1 MESAPKK
8 RGNPYRDANGKI
20 TSKANAVYDIREQRI
35 NTKHDSKGRFAKHAS
50 TATHLNTEHDKTVEF
65 SQKMLDTSAPSRL
78 YPEHNFNDPVDRQLG
93 ALGSE
98 RGFDKK
104 PIKGSVDAAVADGGI
119 EIHRGVTGSKT
130 HSAES
135 IEKGF
140 REGDYEPGQGNYGNG
155 FYFSTSKG
163 IAKMYA
169 DAPIAKVGYDAKSVS
184 GGRVMRAA
192 LHKNAKIVEYED
204 LLAEREEWWKQHKS
218 NVDWDV
224 ITKDF
229 KADPGKIHPAFTDA
243 TRNPGAFATLMG
255 YDAIRVKLKSRR
267 TDRAN
272 AARIKRRIGSDDL
285 GDEIVVL
292 NRGMVVVE

>member
-1 MESAPKK
+1 VESAPKK
-8 RGNPYRDANGKI
+8 RGNPYRDANGRL
-20 TSKANAVYDIREQRI
+20 TSKDKAVIDIREQRI
-35 NTKHDSKGRFAKHAS
+35 NTKHDNKGRFAKHAS
-50 TATHLNTEHDKTVEF
+50 TATHLNSEHDKTVEF
-65 SQKMLDTSAPSRL
+65 SQKMLDTSAPTKL
-78 YPEHNFNDPVDRQLG
+78 YPSHDSGDPIDRQLA
-93 ALGSE
+93 ALAGE
-98 RGFDKK
+98 RGFNAKPTKGDIDKT
-104 PIKGSVDAAVADGGI
+104 IADGGL
-119 EIHRGVTGSKT
+119 EIHRGIVSSQT
-130 HSAES
+130 HTSES

-140 REGDYEPGQGNYGNG
+140 KDGEYEPGMGNYGNG

-163 IAKMYA
+163 IAQMYA
-169 DAPIAKVGYDAKSVS
+169 DAPIARDGYNAKSRP
-184 GGRVMRAA
+184 GGRLMRAA
-192 LHKNAKIVEYED
+192 LHKDAKVVEYED

-218 NVDWDV
+218 NVDWD
-224 ITKDF
+224 IFSKNF

-255 YDAIRVKLKSRR
+255 YDAIRVRLKSRR